1 MGCGVC
7 SANSLSVVAMIGES
21 IGTDVGVAVDAGT
34 AGMEIIGLSATP
46 TGAGSAVGKGV
57 TPIFSSDSTTGT
69 LASRTRY
76 SPGKALTNR
85 GATNKKAMT
94 AICANTRNSTPYFTR
109 LLI

>member
-1 MGCGVC
+1 MGCGVG
-7 SANSLSVVAMIGES
+7 SVVSLSVVAMIGAS
-21 IGTDVGVAVDAGT
+21 AGTDVGVAVNAAT
-34 AGMEIIGLSATP
+34 VGMEILGLSAAP

-85 GATNKKAMT
+85 GATNKKVMT